1 MSSSVKFESII
12 PDEFS
17 VSFALSLTHTTLSS
31 PQGLGLFPYLVYPP
45 NGEPIWKKRIVCCL
59 FLIFFLFSMCS
70 AIRERNSPKCVNVCW
85 GIKSSFSLVFLT
97 AQWLDFSGI
106 DSQR

>member
-59 FLIFFLFSMCS
+59 FLIFFY
-70 AIRERNSPKCVNVCW
+70 SPCVQQLEKEILQNV
-85 GIKSSFSLVFLT
+85 
-97 AQWLDFSGI
+97 
-106 DSQR
+106 